1 MRPQSDHSCADT
13 FGWYAA
19 YTLPR
24 HERAVVEQ
32 LARKNIQVFCPMYL
46 EQRKRKDR
54 KVRLQMP
61 LFPGYV
67 FARIA
72 LSERVAVMSAPGV
85 IRIVSS
91 NGHPVPIP
99 AAEIEA
105 VRLCLAE
112 ATKVQ
117 PHPLIEDGMLVRV
130 RTGPFAG
137 LEGRIARASNSCKV
151 VVSIAAVHQAIALE
165 VDEDFLEPVPQVN
178 PKPSFTSP
186 LARSSV

>member
-1 MRPQSDHSCADT
+1 MRPQSDHSFADGV
-13 FGWYAA
+13 GWYAA

-32 LARKNIQVFCPMYL
+32 LARKNIQVFCPMYVV
-46 EQRKRKDR
+46 QRKWKDR
-54 KVRLQMP
+54 KVRLQAP

-72 LSERVAVMSAPGV
+72 LSERVAVITAPGV

-91 NGHPVPIP
+91 NGCPVPIP
-99 AAEIEA
+99 VAEIEA
-105 VRLCLAE
+105 VRLCLTE
-112 ATKVQ
+112 ASKVQ
-117 PHPLIEDGMLVRV
+117 PHAILEDGMLVRV

-137 LEGRIARASNSCKV
+137 LEGRIARAGNSCKV

-165 VDEDFLEPVPQVN
+165 VDEACLEPVTQLNLPV
-178 PKPSFTSP
+178 PMTST